1 MKLPFCIENQCNFF
15 YWKSID
21 FCPQHFSTENLYK
34 IFYWIYSKFWT
45 CDFVLKTNTNVSI
58 ENQKFFM
65 IIFLLEINT
74 KFPIQFTV
82 HFELLFDDRKAP
94 FCVENQYNW
103 KSVCF
108 RTHHISVFI
117 DKIAK
122 IFTVKITKIY
132 VVKMSDW
139 NYDFYWFC
147 YYFWNC
153 HFLILNTNTKFHC
166 KQKIFTSF
174 NFSWKSIHIHFS
186 IRIVVLNS
194 SIHMLSSNF
203 WV

>member
-1 MKLPFCIENQCNFF
+1 MQFF
-15 YWKSID
+15 LLKINRFLSVTFFNWKSI
-21 FCPQHFSTENLYK
+21 Q

-58 ENQKFFM
+58 ENQFFFR

-74 KFPIQFTV
+74 NIEYTI
-82 HFELLFDDRKAP
+82 HFELLFDDRRAP

-108 RTHHISVFI
+108 RPHHFSVFI
-117 DKIAK
+117 VKIAK
-122 IFTVKITKIY
+122 IFTVKITKIN

-139 NYDFYWFC
+139 NYNFYWFC

-166 KQKIFTSF
+166 KQKIITSF
-174 NFSWKSIHIHFS
+174 NFYWKSIHIHFS

-194 SIHMLSSNF
+194 SIHMLSSNY